1 MSVRVFLESLTELA
15 EAREF
20 WSLAGERPLHSV
32 HCPVFKQYRTAKH
45 YPVCFSTLIPLTR
58 VLRVWKERL

>member
-20 WSLAGERPLHSV
+20 WRMRINVLESGRRAPSSLGPLPCV
-32 HCPVFKQYRTAKH
+32 
-45 YPVCFSTLIPLTR
+45 
-58 VLRVWKERL
+58 